1 MLARRCETPW
11 LVSCESDHVRLQF
24 ATTADPSDLM
34 ALPWSTP
41 LEQWPPERLVSLP
54 RGISR
59 HVVRFVRVSGT
70 VYAIKELP
78 QQVAEREYRLLR
90 ELAKREVPVVR
101 ARGVVIQRATDDG
114 EPLDAALVTKHLRYS
129 LPYRALFSRRLD
141 PELADKLLDALAQLL
156 VRLHLVGFAWKDCS
170 LSNTLFRRDAGAL
183 AAYLV
188 DAETGELHATLS
200 DGQRAHDLDIASVN
214 IAGELFDLEAAG
226 LLAGDIEATD
236 VADSV
241 IARYEALW
249 TELTRSE
256 LVNPNEWWRIDQRLQ
271 RLNDLGFDVSELHL
285 VDEPDGSRLVVQT
298 QVVEAGHHQRRLSQ
312 LTNLNVEENQAR
324 RLLNDLDSF
333 RATAVMPGVDV
344 DEETV
349 ARHWLTDVF
358 EPVIDRVPPEL
369 SGKLEPAEIFH
380 EVLVHRWFESEK
392 AGHDIGMEA
401 ATQSYID
408 NVLRFR
414 PDEQA
419 ILGGPLNDGS
429 LPVDPDE
436 DPDAVSAD
444 ADD

>member
-1 MLARRCETPW
+1 M
-11 LVSCESDHVRLQF
+11 RLQF
-24 ATTADPSDLM
+24 ATTADPGDLL

-41 LEQWPPERLVSLP
+41 LDHWPAEQLVSLP

-78 QQVAEREYRLLR
+78 QQVAEREYRMLR

-101 ARGVVIQRATDDG
+101 ARGVVIERMTSDG
-114 EPLDAALVTKHLRYS
+114 EPLDSALVTKHLRYS

-188 DAETGELHATLS
+188 DAETGELHGSLS
-200 DGQRAHDLDIASVN
+200 DGQRAHDLDIASTN
-214 IAGELFDLEAAG
+214 IAGELFDLEAAE
-226 LLAGDIEATD
+226 LVADTVDAVD

-241 IARYEALW
+241 VSRYQALW
-249 TELTRSE
+249 SELTRTE
-256 LVNPNEWWRIDQRLQ
+256 YVDPNEWWRIDARLQ
-271 RLNDLGFDVSELHL
+271 RLNDLGFDVGEVQL
-285 VDEPDGSRLVVQT
+285 VDEPGGTRLKLQT

-312 LTNLNVEENQAR
+312 LTGLNVEENQAR
-324 RLLNDLDSF
+324 RLLNDLDSYH
-333 RATAVMPGVDV
+333 AAAVMPGVDV

-349 ARHWLTDVF
+349 ARHWLSDIF
-358 EPVIDRVPPEL
+358 EPVVERVPPEL
-369 SGKLEPAEIFH
+369 RGKLEPAELFH
-380 EVLVHRWFESEK
+380 EVLVHRWFMS
-392 AGHDIGMEA
+392 EA
-401 ATQSYID
+401 AGRDVGMDAAARSYVE

-419 ILGGPLNDGS
+419 VLGAELR
-429 LPVDPDE
+429 
-436 DPDAVSAD
+436 
-444 ADD
+444 

>member
-1 MLARRCETPW
+1 
-11 LVSCESDHVRLQF
+11 VRLQF
-24 ATTADPSDLM
+24 ATTADPGDLL

-41 LEQWPPERLVSLP
+41 LDQWPVDQLVSLP

-78 QQVAEREYRLLR
+78 QHVAEREYRMLR

-101 ARGVVIQRATDDG
+101 ARGVVIERMTPEG

-141 PELADKLLDALAQLL
+141 PELAEKLLDALAQLL

-188 DAETGELHATLS
+188 DAETGEIHAGLS
-200 DGQRAHDLDIASVN
+200 DGQRAHDLDIASTN

-226 LLAGDIEATD
+226 LVAEAVD
-236 VADSV
+236 AVEVADSV
-241 IARYEALW
+241 VSRYQALW
-249 TELTRSE
+249 SELTRAE
-256 LVNPNEWWRIDQRLQ
+256 YVDPNEWWRIDARLQ
-271 RLNDLGFDVSELHL
+271 RLNDLGFDVGEVQLI
-285 VDEPDGSRLVVQT
+285 DEPGGTRLKLQT

-312 LTNLNVEENQAR
+312 LTGLNVEENQAR
-324 RLLNDLDSF
+324 RLLNDLDSY
-333 RATAVMPGVDV
+333 RAAAVMPGVDV

-358 EPVIDRVPPEL
+358 EPVVERVPADL
-369 SGKLEPAEIFH
+369 RGKLEPAELFH
-380 EVLVHRWFESEK
+380 EVLVHRWFMSEA
-392 AGHDIGMEA
+392 AGHDVGMDA
-401 ATQSYID
+401 AARSYIE

-419 ILGGPLNDGS
+419 VLGLAAPDLDEAALAA
-429 LPVDPDE
+429 LPDQPELRDRAARPIDAGVDTSP
-436 DPDAVSAD
+436 
-444 ADD
+444 

>member
-1 MLARRCETPW
+1 M
-11 LVSCESDHVRLQF
+11 RLQF
-24 ATTADPSDLM
+24 ATTADPGDLL

-41 LEQWPPERLVSLP
+41 LDHWPAEQLVSLP

-78 QQVAEREYRLLR
+78 QQVAEREYRMLR

-101 ARGVVIQRATDDG
+101 ARGVVIERKTPDG
-114 EPLDAALVTKHLRYS
+114 EPLDSALVTKHLRYS

-188 DAETGELHATLS
+188 DAETGELHGSLS
-200 DGQRAHDLDIASVN
+200 DGQRAHDLDIASTN
-214 IAGELFDLEAAG
+214 IAGELFDLEAAE
-226 LLAGDIEATD
+226 LVADTVDAVD

-241 IARYEALW
+241 VSRYQALW
-249 TELTRSE
+249 SELTRTE
-256 LVNPNEWWRIDQRLQ
+256 YVDPNEWWRIDARLQ
-271 RLNDLGFDVSELHL
+271 RLNDLGYDVGEVQLI
-285 VDEPDGSRLVVQT
+285 DEPGGTRLKLQT

-312 LTNLNVEENQAR
+312 LTGLSVEENQAR

-333 RATAVMPGVDV
+333 RAAAVMPGVDV
-344 DEETV
+344 DEESV
-349 ARHWLTDVF
+349 ARHWLSDIF
-358 EPVIDRVPPEL
+358 EPVVERVPQEL
-369 SGKLEPAEIFH
+369 RGKLEPAELFH
-380 EVLVHRWFESEK
+380 EVLVHRWFMS
-392 AGHDIGMEA
+392 EA
-401 ATQSYID
+401 AGRDVGMDAAARSYVE

-419 ILGGPLNDGS
+419 VLGSELR
-429 LPVDPDE
+429 
-436 DPDAVSAD
+436 
-444 ADD
+444 

>member
-1 MLARRCETPW
+1 M
-11 LVSCESDHVRLQF
+11 RLQF
-24 ATTADPSDLM
+24 ATTADPGDLL

-41 LEQWPPERLVSLP
+41 LEYWPADKLVSLP

-78 QQVAEREYRLLR
+78 QEVAEREYRLLR

-101 ARGVVIQRATDDG
+101 ARGVVIERRSDEG

-188 DAETGELHATLS
+188 DAETGESHASLS
-200 DGQRAHDLDIASVN
+200 NGQRAHDLDIASVN

-226 LLAGDIEATD
+226 LLADSVEATD

-241 IARYEALW
+241 ISRYEALW
-249 TELTRSE
+249 TELTRAE
-256 LVNPNEWWRIDQRLQ
+256 YVDPNEWWRIDQRLQ
-271 RLNDLGFDVSELHL
+271 RLNDLGYDVGEVQLI
-285 VDEPDGSRLVVQT
+285 DEPNGQRLVLHT

-312 LTNLNVEENQAR
+312 LTGLTVEENQAR
-324 RLLNDLDSF
+324 RLLNDLDSY
-333 RATAVMPGVDV
+333 RAVAVMPGVDV

-349 ARHWLTDVF
+349 ARHWLIDVF
-358 EPVIDRVPPEL
+358 EPVTERVPPEL
-369 SGKLEPAEIFH
+369 RGRLEPAEIFH
-380 EVLVHRWFESEK
+380 EVLVHRWFLSEA
-392 AGHDIGMEA
+392 AGHDVGMDF
-401 ATQSYID
+401 ATVSYIN
-408 NVLRFR
+408 NVLAFR

-419 ILGGPLNDGS
+419 VLGLATRASTDDAS
-429 LPVDPDE
+429 LSGESDE
-436 DPDAVSAD
+436 VSD
-444 ADD
+444 EVTSV

>member
-1 MLARRCETPW
+1 M
-11 LVSCESDHVRLQF
+11 RLQF

-34 ALPWSTP
+34 ALPWSIP
-41 LEQWPPERLVSLP
+41 LDQWPPERLVSLP

-70 VYAIKELP
+70 VYAVKELP

-101 ARGVVIQRATDDG
+101 ARGVVIERHTEAG

-188 DAETGELHATLS
+188 DAETGELQTTLS

-214 IAGELFDLEAAG
+214 IAGELFDLEAGG
-226 LLAGDIEATD
+226 LLSDNIEATD

-241 IARYEALW
+241 ISRYEALW
-249 TELTRSE
+249 TELTRTE
-256 LVNPNEWWRIDQRLQ
+256 LVNPNEWWRVDQRLQ
-271 RLNDLGFDVSELHL
+271 RLNDLGFDVSELHM
-285 VDEPDGSRLVVQT
+285 VDEPGGSRLVVQT

-312 LTNLNVEENQAR
+312 LTNLDVEENQAR
-324 RLLNDLDSF
+324 RLLNDLDGF
-333 RATAVMPGVDV
+333 RAAAVMPGVDI

-358 EPVIDRVPPEL
+358 EPVIDAIPPEL
-369 SGKLEPAEIFH
+369 KGKLEPAEIFH
-380 EVLVHRWFESEK
+380 EVLVHRWLESEK

-419 ILGGPLNDGS
+419 VLGA
-429 LPVDPDE
+429 
-436 DPDAVSAD
+436 AVATLEAD
-444 ADD
+444 AAAAALEAADDDELEDQSLS